1 MREKGYLDHWIQTY
15 MKKKDGCRSDV
26 DEDSIAKSSL
36 TELVGVFLLL
46 LIGILLAAIV
56 LIVEKIIHR
65 LKTAQVA
72 KVIVV

>member
-15 MKKKDGCRSDV
+15 MRKKDGCRPAV
-26 DEDSIAKSSL
+26 DDSISKSSL

-46 LIGILLAAIV
+46 LIGILLAAFV

-65 LKTAQVA
+65 LRKAQVA
-72 KVIVV
+72 QVIVV

>member
-1 MREKGYLDHWIQTY
+1 MREKGYLDYWIQTY
-15 MKKKDGCRSDV
+15 TTKKDVYRLNV

-56 LIVEKIIHR
+56 LILEKIIHR
-65 LKTAQVA
+65 LRTAQVE